1 MRNSGKKS
9 LMENV
14 LVLALMG
21 ILAGAAGG
29 LAIGIVTGRASS
41 ATNSTSPAR

>member
-1 MRNSGKKS
+1 
-9 LMENV
+9 MENV

-29 LAIGIVTGRASS
+29 LAIGIVTGRTAS
-41 ATNSTSPAR
+41 APSTTSTVR